1 MQHTQIQSTIDTNN
15 KAVMAA
21 DMDAILATYEPEAL
35 MVAQPGMTAIGT
47 QALRGA
53 FQHFLALKPNITV
66 IKQESFQTGDIAL
79 HTYSWRMN
87 GKTPDGHP
95 IEQSGLSII
104 VLRKQKDGTW
114 RMVIDNPFGDAV
126 LK

>member
-1 MQHTQIQSTIDTNN
+1 MQHAHIQSTIDANT
-15 KAVMAA
+15 KAVMAR
-21 DMDAILATYEPEAL
+21 DMDAILATYETDAIL
-35 MVAQPGMTAIGT
+35 VTQSGQPAIGT
-47 QALRGA
+47 SALRQA
-53 FQHFLALKPNITV
+53 FQHFLALEPKITV
-66 IKQESFQTGDIAL
+66 IKQELFETGDIAL
-79 HTYSWRMN
+79 HTYTWRIK

-95 IEQSGLSII
+95 IEQTGLSII